1 MMTEAQFDLIKKVL
15 NSVGTTSGFYRKK
28 FEGIDLASVK
38 TQEDFEKLPFS
49 DKEDLRDAY
58 QYSRKDKHKESA

>member
-1 MMTEAQFDLIKKVL
+1 MALSSMQWELLNKQFDGLKER
-15 NSVGTTSGFYRKK
+15 SPFYAQK

-49 DKEDLRDAY
+49 EKAD
-58 QYSRKDKHKESA
+58 